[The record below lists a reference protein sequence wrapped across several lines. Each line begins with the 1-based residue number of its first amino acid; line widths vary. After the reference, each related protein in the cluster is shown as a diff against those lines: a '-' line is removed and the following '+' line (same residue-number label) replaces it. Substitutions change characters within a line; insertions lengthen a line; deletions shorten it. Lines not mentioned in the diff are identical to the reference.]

1 MQTPKLSFCVW
12 PPHRLYDEHA
22 TVFQTFAQALS
33 KVGADCVH
41 NPHQVYGEHP
51 ILFLIDE
58 HTPEEEEQDCFKLAQ
73 EYNLAVYV
81 LHLGE
86 KRLPFYR
93 TWRLL
98 GMGAEDVLSARESDT
113 SAECLHARL
122 KRRAFL
128 DKILATESIKQQLL
142 GNSNVWQNTLRS
154 IIEVACFSSAP
165 VLILGESGTGK
176 EQVARLIHEL
186 DKRPDKEDLI
196 LLDCTTIVPE
206 LSGSEFFGH
215 EKGSFTNAVSTREGA
230 FALAN
235 RGSLFLDEVGELPL
249 RLQAELLRVS
259 QEGLFKRV
267 GSNHWQK
274 TSFRLVCATNR
285 NLQLEVEKGNFR
297 EDLYYRLSTCIIR
310 LPPLRERKTD
320 IPELAQSFLAEALG
334 TTSPPAF
341 DPQVR
346 NFLMTQNYPGNVR
359 QLKQLITR
367 LAYRHSGKGPITMGD
382 IPNADREQYAFSA
395 QDWQGQG
402 LKEAILQ
409 AIEDGVGLKE
419 IKRIAGDVALNL
431 AIEVAAGNLQEAARR
446 LDVSDRL
453 VQGWLAEKKSE

>member
-1 MQTPKLSFCVW
+1 MKTLNLSFCVW
-12 PPHRLYDEHA
+12 PPHRLQDENA
-22 TVFQTFAQALS
+22 SAFQPLAQALG
-33 KVGADCVH
+33 KLGVDCLVNCRH
-41 NPHQVYGEHP
+41 VDGEHP
-51 ILFLIDE
+51 ILFLVNE
-58 HTPEEEEQDCFKLAQ
+58 NTSEEEEQDCFKLAADHMQ
-73 EYNLAVYV
+73 AVYV
-81 LHLGE
+81 IYLGE
-86 KRLPFYR
+86 KRLPFHH

-98 GMGAEDVLSARESDT
+98 GMGAGDVLSAHEPAT
-113 SAECLHARL
+113 AECLQARL
-122 KRRAFL
+122 QRRAYL
-128 DKILATESIKQQLL
+128 DKILDTDLIKHKLI
-142 GNSNVWQNTLRS
+142 GHSNVWQSTLRD
-154 IIEVACFSSAP
+154 IIEVACFSQAP

-186 DKRPDKEDLI
+186 DKRPNKEDLI

-215 EKGSFTNAVSTREGA
+215 EKGSFTSAVSTRDGA
-230 FALAN
+230 FSLADH
-235 RGSLFLDEVGELPL
+235 GTLFLDEVGELPL

-267 GSNHWQK
+267 GSNQWQK
-274 TSFRLVCATNR
+274 TSFRLICATNR
-285 NLQLEVEKGNFR
+285 NLKNEVEKGNFR
-297 EDLYYRLSTCIIR
+297 EDLFYRLSTCIIR
-310 LPPLRERKTD
+310 LPPLRERKSD
-320 IPELAQSFLAEALG
+320 IPELAQSFLAEALN
-334 TTSPPAF
+334 TDSPPLF

-346 NFLMTQNYPGNVR
+346 NFLITQNYPGNVR
-359 QLKQLITR
+359 QLKQMVSR

-382 IPNADREQYAFSA
+382 LPISDREQYAFSA

-453 VQGWLAEKKSE
+453 VQGWLAEKRG